1 MENKEKVVFDTKGNY
16 RIESAN
22 PNEHETSVE
31 IDPKDSLDKMLEQPS
46 EPKKVIQKKTVTK
59 KTVTKEPDVN
69 KMESDDTTQVIAMD
83 KFLQKFNIMQEQLET
98 LIYRNLVDIVCSPA
112 TAFELSN
119 NIIIYGLVKIQDKV
133 YLVHLQDSS
142 KKLHTVI
149 KVITTGNTAKCENVK
164 AKCSKDGI
172 IAAEGKLLCSVLVTT
187 FTLPLKYQI

>member
-22 PNEHETSVE
+22 PNECETSIE
-31 IDPKDSLDKMLEQPS
+31 IAPKDSLDKMLEQPS
-46 EPKKVIQKKTVTK
+46 GPKKVIQK

-83 KFLQKFNIMQEQLET
+83 KFLQKFDIMQEQLET
-98 LIYRNLVDIVCSPA
+98 IIYRNLIDIVCSPA

-119 NIIIYGLVKIQDKV
+119 DIIIYGLVKIEDKV

-142 KKLHTVI
+142 KQLHTVI
-149 KVITTGNTAKCENVK
+149 KVMTTGNTAKCENVK

-187 FTLPLKYQI
+187 FPLALKYQI